1 MNHIKNKDK
10 TQPNSILI
18 IDDNPTD
25 ALLMKEAFAL
35 SEINSEIHII
45 DDSCRAL
52 QFIKEQNPLPNII
65 LLDLNMPKKSGL
77 EVLTELRSD
86 PKSSFI
92 PVIIFTSSDAPEDVK
107 TAYEQGSNAYVRKP
121 GDFESYIRIARSIR
135 DFWFS
140 AAIIY

>member
-10 TQPNSILI
+10 TQPSSILI

-25 ALLMKEAFAL
+25 ALLIKEAFAI
-35 SEINSEIHII
+35 SEINSEIHIV

-52 QFIKEQNPLPNII
+52 QFIKEQTSLPSII

-77 EVLTELRSD
+77 EVLIELRSY

-107 TAYEQGSNAYVRKP
+107 AAYEHGSNAYVRKP